1 MKKIIWGIIGIP
13 VAIVMCYLISYIT
26 KFTFFLIN
34 IDNTEFGFP
43 IWLDI
48 LIDIIAGVITYGF
61 VLSLFSLSKKDME
74 TAEQVISILVGFTI
88 SVATHCLLKFW
99 YIISGILFIFIVVV
113 IVLFIKEKKQKRRKL

>member
-13 VAIVMCYLISYIT
+13 VAIVMCYLVSYIT

-61 VLSLFSLSKKDME
+61 VLSLFSLSKKDRE
-74 TAEQVISILVGFTI
+74 TAEQVI
-88 SVATHCLLKFW
+88 
-99 YIISGILFIFIVVV
+99 
-113 IVLFIKEKKQKRRKL
+113 